1 MDKVKRDT
9 TFDEFIGGVA
19 YEDDGGWSKDVWDAS
34 WAEQQKEID
43 SLHARIKLLEAEV
56 AWAENGYNRKPEG
69 ETNEIQTKQQG

>member
-1 MDKVKRDT
+1 MDKVKRDIAY
-9 TFDEFIGGVA
+9 DHFIGSVA
-19 YEDDGGWSKDVWDAS
+19 FENDGGWSKDVWDAS

-69 ETNEIQTKQQG
+69 ESK